1 MTPSSATHGP
11 QFEYGKG
18 AGRRCSMS
26 PAKLTSMKPAVSQVS
41 RSTKTRLR
49 FLRRLLLLA
58 IFLVV
63 AALALSQFTELKRL
77 ATGILA
83 STAVLGLIVGFAAQH
98 TIANMVAGVQL
109 AVSQP
114 FRIGDRI
121 GFEETEGRV
130 TDITLSYT
138 YVDPGDGSKVVIPNQ
153 LLVEGVVHNH
163 STDDTQA

>member
-1 MTPSSATHGP
+1 M
-11 QFEYGKG
+11 
-18 AGRRCSMS
+18 
-26 PAKLTSMKPAVSQVS
+26 
-41 RSTKTRLR
+41 
-49 FLRRLLLLA
+49 RRLLLLA

-63 AALALSQFTELKRL
+63 VALALSQFTELKRL

-114 FRIGDRI
+114 FRIGDLI
-121 GFEETEGRV
+121 GFEETKGRV

-138 YVDPGDGSKVVIPNQ
+138 YVDPGDGSAVVIPNQ
-153 LLVEGVVHNH
+153 LLVEGIVHNH
-163 STDDTQA
+163 STGDTQA

>member
-1 MTPSSATHGP
+1 
-11 QFEYGKG
+11 
-18 AGRRCSMS
+18 MS
-26 PAKLTSMKPAVSQVS
+26 PAVSQVS

-49 FLRRLLLLA
+49 FLRRLLFLA
-58 IFLVV
+58 VFLVI
-63 AALALSQFTELKRL
+63 AAIALSQFTELKRL

-109 AVSQP
+109 AISQP
-114 FRIGDRI
+114 FRIGDRVS
-121 GFEETEGRV
+121 FEENDGRV

-138 YVDPGDGSKVVIPNQ
+138 YVDPGDGTSIVIPNQ
-153 LLVEGVVHNH
+153 LLVEGIVHNH

>member
-1 MTPSSATHGP
+1 MT
-11 QFEYGKG
+11 
-18 AGRRCSMS
+18 
-26 PAKLTSMKPAVSQVS
+26 PAVSQVS
-41 RSTKTRLR
+41 RSTRTRLR
-49 FLRRLLLLA
+49 VLRRLLFLA
-58 IFLVV
+58 VFLVL
-63 AALALSQFTELKRL
+63 AAIALSQFTELKRL

-98 TIANMVAGVQL
+98 TIANMVAGIQL

-121 GFEETEGRV
+121 SFEETAGRV

-138 YVDPGDGSKVVIPNQ
+138 YVDPGDGSSVVIPNQ

-163 STDDTQA
+163 STEDTQA